1 MGGEPY
7 EIPSALRATSL
18 FKGGSGEHCS
28 PLRWVGVGFGKGE
41 RGGVNLCTENRDSPE
56 GGTGGCCRR
65 KKNLFS
71 PLDWGVRLT
80 ASTLREVMKMDQ
92 TQIARLFGIF
102 AGDDTIYETYKAVLE
117 TAALEVEQALKPG
130 ADTADAR
137 LNWLAAAVGFLRYT
151 QITTA
156 RDRAACTFA
165 GTVAQNTDGSQKL
178 RFATLLVQAY
188 EKLCHGLLEETE
200 FLFLAV

>member
-1 MGGEPY
+1 
-7 EIPSALRATSL
+7 
-18 FKGGSGEHCS
+18 
-28 PLRWVGVGFGKGE
+28 
-41 RGGVNLCTENRDSPE
+41 
-56 GGTGGCCRR
+56 
-65 KKNLFS
+65 
-71 PLDWGVRLT
+71 
-80 ASTLREVMKMDQ
+80 MDQ

-130 ADTADAR
+130 ADAADAR

-151 QITTA
+151 QITAA

-178 RFATLLVQAY
+178 RFAALLVQAY
-188 EKLCHGLLEETE
+188 EKLCHGLLEETG